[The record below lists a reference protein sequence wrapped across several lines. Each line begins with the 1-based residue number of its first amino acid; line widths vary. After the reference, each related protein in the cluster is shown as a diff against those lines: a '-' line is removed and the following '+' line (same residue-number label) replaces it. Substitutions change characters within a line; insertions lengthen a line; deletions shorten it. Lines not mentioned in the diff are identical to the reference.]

1 MLARSALRVRAAC
14 GFIALCVISSK
25 VVAQDDITG
34 GPPVDMPNLAGAPR
48 AMPAAS
54 PPGAAQTLVLEIV
67 LNGASLGEPVTFQLR
82 DGQLYAEPST
92 LENAGVRVNDLM
104 PDRDGW
110 LALSSIPGLRAEYS
124 VAKQQAILQVGE
136 ARRVTQRIGYR
147 TPSTPK
153 ATPGTGFVLNY
164 DISYLRNVGEVHDD
178 QFGVWSEQRFFT
190 HYGVFDN
197 TGTYLNGTGL
207 NRYTRLDT
215 NWTYS
220 RPSTLFTMTVGDTI
234 SGSLAWSRSVRYAG
248 IQLQRDFSLR
258 PDLITFPLPV
268 FAGSAAVPSAVDLYI
283 NGLRQYSGNAA
294 PGPFQISQPP
304 SLTGAG
310 VAQVVVTDAL
320 GRRVTTSIPLY
331 IDTKLLA
338 KGLSNYSVDVGFLRD
353 NYTITSNDYESS
365 PIFSGLYSYGVSD
378 WFTLQAH
385 AEGGQGLSNGGAGAI
400 VGIGN
405 AGVIST
411 AAAGSRLRGMTGALL
426 SVGYQ
431 YIGPKFSLT
440 AQATRATDGY
450 RDIGALSGTSLFEHI
465 YQSTASVALGRGQSA
480 SLSYIDSLDSFAGHA
495 RVVTLAYN
503 AQLGRRWSLFATA
516 YRDFLQR
523 DVWGGSIGVTIA
535 LGGNTSVATTLA
547 QNGGHMTADVTASRP
562 ADFSGGWGWSVQ
574 GGAGADYRHAFAGAN
589 YRASFGDFQA
599 TAQRFNG
606 VTTATAEAAGALVV
620 MDGTVLPS
628 RTLTD
633 GFALVSTDG
642 IARVPVLQENR
653 LVGATNRRGYLL
665 VPDLTSYQ
673 RNQIAIDPL
682 ALPADVRIERTG
694 LDIAPER
701 RSGALAHF
709 GMERYRGAS
718 VSFVDANG
726 RALPPGATATTAS
739 GAAATVGYDGIA
751 FFDKLDASNTVTIR
765 GKDLDCT
772 AHVAYETPAAGTL
785 AQLGPVP
792 CIANRSDGR

>member
-1 MLARSALRVRAAC
+1 MRARPVFRGSTCGCRVRFAR
-14 GFIALCVISSK
+14 GFIVLCAIASTA
-25 VVAQDDITG
+25 VAQDDITG
-34 GPPVDMPNLAGAPR
+34 GPPGELPNLAGAPR
-48 AMPAAS
+48 AAPW
-54 PPGAAQTLVLEIV
+54 PGAAQTLVLEIV
-67 LNGASLGEPVTFQLR
+67 LNGASLGEPATFRLR

-92 LENAGVRVNDLM
+92 LEDAGVRVNDLK
-104 PDRDGW
+104 PDAEGW
-110 LALSSIPGLRAEYS
+110 IALASIPGLHAEYS
-124 VAKQQAILQVGE
+124 VAKQQAILQVDE
-136 ARRVTQRIGYR
+136 ARRVTQRIGYH
-147 TPSTPK
+147 TPATPK

-164 DISYLRNVGEVHDD
+164 DITYLRNIGDVHDD

-197 TGTYLNGTGL
+197 TGTYLNGMGL

-234 SGSLAWSRSVRYAG
+234 SGSLAWSRSVRYGG

-331 IDTKLLA
+331 IDTRLLA
-338 KGLSNYSVDVGFLRD
+338 KDLSNYSIDIGFLRD
-353 NYTITSNDYESS
+353 NYTISSNDYESS
-365 PIFSGLYSYGVSD
+365 PIFSGLYGYGVTD
-378 WFTLQAH
+378 WLTLQAH

-400 VGIGN
+400 IGIGD
-405 AGVIST
+405 AGVLST
-411 AAAGSRLRGMTGALL
+411 AAAASKLHGMTGALF
-426 SVGYQ
+426 SIGYQ
-431 YIGPKFSLT
+431 YIGPKFSFT
-440 AQATRATDGY
+440 VQATRATDGY
-450 RDIGALSGTSLFEHI
+450 RDIAALSNTSIFQHI
-465 YQSTASVALGRGQSA
+465 YQTTASVALGRGQSA
-480 SLSYIDSLDSFAGHA
+480 SLSYIDSLDSFSGHA
-495 RVVTLAYN
+495 RVATLAYN
-503 AQLGRRWSLFATA
+503 AQVGKRWSLFATT

-523 DVWGGSIGVTIA
+523 GVWGGSIGVTFA
-535 LGGNTSVATTLA
+535 LGG
-547 QNGGHMTADVTASRP
+547 DVTASRP

-606 VTTATAEAAGALVV
+606 VTTATVEAAGALVV

-642 IARVPVLQENR
+642 LAKVPVTQENR
-653 LVGATNRRGYLL
+653 LVGATDTRGYLL

-673 RNQIAIDPL
+673 RNQLAIDPL
-682 ALPADVRIERTG
+682 ALPPDVQIDRTR

-709 GMERYRGAS
+709 GMARYQGAS

-726 RALPPGATATTAS
+726 QALPAGAMATLAPSGAT
-739 GAAATVGYDGIA
+739 ATVGYDGLA
-751 FFDKLDASNTVTIR
+751 FFDKLDANNEVTIHGR
-765 GKDLDCT
+765 NLDCT
-772 AHVAYETPAAGTL
+772 ADVKYAAPAAGTL
-785 AQLGPVP
+785 AQIGPVP
-792 CIANRSDGR
+792 CTANRNDGR